1 MAANRQRDR
10 HTHARAQWSHA
21 SVGLAQAH
29 PNYSPNSLYACIWNS
44 RKG

>member
-10 HTHARAQWSHA
+10 HTHAHAQWSHA